1 MARTMKWMSRHLAI
15 AVAWISFSLS
25 FSTSAALAG
34 DITKEACVDAHS
46 RGQDA
51 KDQGKLSLAR
61 KLFFTCAQAGC
72 PAAVQ
77 SDCAKF
83 ADDLTNM
90 QPTIVFVAR
99 DGDGNDLPNTSVYVD
114 GILMVTTLDGRPQ
127 DIDPGS
133 HNVRFSHGGRDEI
146 VTVVIGTG
154 EKGRTVQSKFGSPS
168 VRLAAPSVRADA
180 AQPAPSRRVTTTT
193 HPSGSL
199 ALAVTGGLVAAGGAA
214 LAIYGI
220 SKVPS
225 SCSLATNECSAP
237 PGDPV
242 FGQARSGARTTNIG
256 IAVGGIG
263 AATLLGGVVWY
274 LAGAKTTSERATQ
287 VAPLVTGD
295 GGGVAVLGRF

>member
-1 MARTMKWMSRHLAI
+1 MSRHFAI
-15 AVAWISFSLS
+15 AIALILS
-25 FSTSAALAG
+25 FSTSTALAG

-51 KDQGKLSLAR
+51 KEQGKLSLAR
-61 KLFFTCAQAGC
+61 KLFFTCAQASC

-77 SDCAKF
+77 TDCAKF
-83 ADDLTNM
+83 ADDLTNL

-114 GILMVTTLDGRPQ
+114 GILMVTALDGRPQ

-133 HNVRFSHGGRDEI
+133 HSVRFSHGGRDEI

-154 EKGRTVQSKFGSPS
+154 EKGRTVHGRFGSS
-168 VRLAAPSVRADA
+168 RIR
-180 AQPAPSRRVTTTT
+180 QPAPSMTVDGAQPMRSRRAAKTTT
-193 HPSGSL
+193 HPGG
-199 ALAVTGGLVAAGGAA
+199 ALGVAITGGVVAAGGAA

-220 SKVPS
+220 SRVPS
-225 SCSLATNECSAP
+225 SCSLSTNECSAP

-242 FGQARSGARTTNIG
+242 FEQAQRGAHRMNIG
-256 IAVGGIG
+256 LAIGGVG
-263 AATLLGGVVWY
+263 AAALLGGVVWY
-274 LAGAKTTSERATQ
+274 VAGAKTTTESATQ
-287 VAPLVTGD
+287 VAPLVSGD

>member
-1 MARTMKWMSRHLAI
+1 MPRHLAI
-15 AVAWISFSLS
+15 ALALIS

-34 DITKEACVDAHS
+34 EITKEACVDAHS

-51 KDQGKLSLAR
+51 KEQGKLSLAR

-77 SDCAKF
+77 TDCARF
-83 ADDLTNM
+83 ADDLTNL

-114 GILMVTTLDGRPQ
+114 GILMVPALDGRPQ

-133 HNVRFSHGGRDEI
+133 HSVRFSHGGRDEI

-154 EKGRTVQSKFGSPS
+154 EKGRMVQSKFGSPS
-168 VRLAAPSVRADA
+168 IRHAGPSPVAEA
-180 AQPAPSRRVTTTT
+180 AQPARRRRAATTTT
-193 HPSGSL
+193 HPRGSL
-199 ALAVTGGLVAAGGAA
+199 AVAITGGVVAAGGAA
-214 LAIYGI
+214 LALYGI

-225 SCSLATNECSAP
+225 SCSLSTNECSAP

-242 FGQARSGARTTNIG
+242 FARARTGARTMNVG
-256 IAVGGIG
+256 IAIGGIG
-263 AATLLGGVVWY
+263 ATALLGGVVWY
-274 LAGAKTTSERATQ
+274 LAGAKTTTESATQ